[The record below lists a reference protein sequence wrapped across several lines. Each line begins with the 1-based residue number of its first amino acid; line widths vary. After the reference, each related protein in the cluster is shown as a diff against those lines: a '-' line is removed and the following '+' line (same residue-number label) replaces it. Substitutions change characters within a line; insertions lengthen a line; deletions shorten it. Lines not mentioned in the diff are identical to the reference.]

1 MSTNKTSSILFF
13 ISMLLACLLST
24 GLKPEQKLVD
34 TASNDQQFA
43 QLIPE
48 AFETWQYIPQYSVTI
63 VSPELNDLLSTIYD
77 QIVSR
82 FYKNSQGDLIMLS
95 VSYGQQQIDDGS
107 LHLPEVCYP
116 AQGFSLE
123 EKPASSTIQTK
134 FGPLKVKRLYVKKDN
149 REEFIT
155 YWTMLGHTNVR
166 GSWETKYEQI
176 KYGLQGT
183 IPDGL
188 IFRISSI
195 GKSDEQTISLH
206 NAFIHSFLA
215 SIDSNARVR
224 LTGLQ

>member
-1 MSTNKTSSILFF
+1 
-13 ISMLLACLLST
+13 MLVACLLST
-24 GLKPEQKLVD
+24 GLKPEQTLINTD
-34 TASNDQQFA
+34 SNSPQLA

-48 AFETWQYIPQYSVTI
+48 AFETWRYIPQYSVTI

-82 FYKNSQGDLIMLS
+82 FYKNSKGDLIMLS

-123 EKPASSTIQTK
+123 ERPVSSTIQTK
-134 FGPLKVKRLYVKKDN
+134 FGPLKVKRLFVKKDN

-166 GSWETKYEQI
+166 GGWETKYEQI
-176 KYGLQGT
+176 KYGLHGT
-183 IPDGL
+183 IADGL

-195 GKSDEQTISLH
+195 GKSDTRTIALH
-206 NAFIHSFLA
+206 NAFIHSLLA
-215 SIDSNARVR
+215 SLDSDARFR
-224 LTGLQ
+224 LTGLK